1 MPTSEP
7 MTEPSTEPMTEPA
20 WATVRPVASFR
31 VAGVPAAARRRGTI
45 RTSALALITG
55 LIALP
60 LLASLGGCSGY
71 RVVLEPVKSPD
82 AWETRTVRT
91 APEARRG
98 FNASGGTVAM
108 IDVNG
113 MIVDGPTGLLGGGEN
128 PVARL
133 ADGLERAAEDDEV
146 RAVIVRV
153 NSRGGTVT
161 ASDMVH
167 AEVLRFREMSGKPVV
182 MLLGEIAASG
192 GYYLACAGDRIVAH
206 PTTVTGSIGVI
217 TQTVYVAD
225 ALERWGVEL
234 EALTSGPNK
243 AMGSPLGRP
252 NDQHLALL
260 QGLVDEFYGRFRGIV
275 RDRRPDI
282 SAADFDRLTDG
293 RVVTGVEA
301 HATGLVDAV
310 GDATVAYAMAR
321 ELAGAPGARL
331 VRYVRPGQRTGGVY
345 AGGRATA
352 GSAGGGGSGAAG
364 DSSAASAAA
373 GSIELNLFKLDA
385 ADGVLLPRTRF
396 MYVWAGG

>member
-1 MPTSEP
+1 MPTSP
-7 MTEPSTEPMTEPA
+7 RTPRRFGRPPA
-20 WATVRPVASFR
+20 LVVVFAASL
-31 VAGVPAAARRRGTI
+31 AAAW
-45 RTSALALITG
+45 LTG
-55 LIALP
+55 
-60 LLASLGGCSGY
+60 CTGY
-71 RVVLEPVKSPD
+71 RVVLEPVRSPD

-91 APEARRG
+91 SPEARRG

-113 MIVDGPTGLLGGGEN
+113 MIVDGPTGLLGNGEN

-133 ADGLERAAEDDEV
+133 AAGLERAAEDDQV

-161 ASDMVH
+161 ASDMMH
-167 AEVLRFREMSGKPVV
+167 AEVLRFREETGKPVV
-182 MLLGEIAASG
+182 ILLGEIAASG

-225 ALERWGVEL
+225 ALDRWGVQL

-243 AMGSPLGRP
+243 AMGSPFGQPRP
-252 NDQHLALL
+252 EHLALL
-260 QGLVDEFYGRFRGIV
+260 QELVDEFYARFRGIV
-275 RDRRPDI
+275 RDRRPSI
-282 SAADFDRLTDG
+282 SDADFDRLTDG
-293 RVVTGVEA
+293 RVVTGTVA

-310 GDATVAYAMAR
+310 GDAEDAYALAR
-321 ELAGAPGARL
+321 ELADAPGAAL

-345 AGGRATA
+345 SGGRAAATGA
-352 GSAGGGGSGAAG
+352 GASSPA
-364 DSSAASAAA
+364 SSAAAS
-373 GSIELNLFKLDA
+373 GPIEFNVLKLDV